1 MRQDVTVVQNQRERY
16 PGDQQEAR
24 EKAAKVHHV
33 ARGAQLGVAQV
44 RGVLGGVV
52 LCDQYREVCNGKH
65 ESVQEREPVAVERAG
80 EHDQQ
85 KSNGQH
91 GRQPDDFRE
100 RFRNNYDNDATT
112 FSPTGRIFQ
121 IEYALEAIK
130 QGSAA
135 VGITSK
141 NHVVLVALKRNA
153 EELGSYQKK
162 IIKIDN
168 HMGIALAGLAPDARV
183 LSNFLR
189 QQAMSSKMVFNRP
202 LNVAKAVYSIA
213 DKAQDNTQSAGGRP
227 YGVGLLV
234 AGIDENGA
242 HLYEFQPSGSVLEY
256 VGAAIGARSQAA
268 RTFLER
274 KYEEFA
280 DATKEQLVEYALTA
294 LRDTLSQDKE
304 LNSLNTTVA
313 VVGKDEPFTIYD
325 DDDVQQWLDRL
336 DSLSNARNR
345 DEPQPEQHSQE
356 QTEPPAEQPAEHTEQ
371 ADRMDT
377 DE

>member
-1 MRQDVTVVQNQRERY
+1 MRQYVAVVQNHRKRY

-24 EKAAKVHHV
+24 EKAAEVHHV
-33 ARGAQLGVAQV
+33 ARGAQLRVVQV
-44 RGVLGGVV
+44 RVVLGGVV
-52 LCDQYREVCNGKH
+52 PCDQNRDVRNGKH
-65 ESVQEREPVAVERAG
+65 ES
-80 EHDQQ
+80 
-85 KSNGQH
+85 
-91 GRQPDDFRE
+91 
-100 RFRNNYDNDATT
+100 
-112 FSPTGRIFQ
+112 

-234 AGIDENGA
+234 AGVDENGA

-280 DATKEQLVEYALTA
+280 DATKEQLIEYALTA

-313 VVGKDEPFTIYD
+313 VVGKDEQFTIYD

-345 DEPQPEQHSQE
+345 DEPQQEQQSQE
-356 QTEPPAEQPAEHTEQ
+356 QAEQPAEQPAEPTEQ
-371 ADRMDT
+371 SDRMDT